1 MAQSLRTLKG
11 VGEKT
16 EKLFQKVGIYDTDD
30 LLHYY
35 PRNYDE
41 YETPVDIAELKEGTV
56 QAVSAAV
63 CSGVYVNSVRGRQI
77 ISVNIADQSGK
88 FPVVWF
94 NLPYLKKTLR
104 KGSWFVFRGRIVRK
118 QGKLEME
125 HPEIFTPSAY
135 EEILH
140 NLQPIYGLTAGL
152 SNKTVVLGITGGIA
166 AYKMP
171 NVAHA
176 LVKLGAD
183 VYVLMTKNATE
194 FISPLVFETLTRR
207 RCQVDTFDRNFQY
220 DVAHISLANAADL
233 MLIAPATAN
242 VIAKLAHGQA
252 DDMLTTV
259 TLAATCPKLVAPAMN
274 THMLENPITQDNL
287 KTLEHYGFTVIPS
300 GSGMLACGDVGS
312 GRLPDEGVLVDYVLR
327 ELACAKDLKGKKV
340 VVSAGATQE
349 PMDPVRYLTN
359 HSTGKMGY
367 AVARACMLRGAD
379 VTLLASTGCTLPPV
393 PFVKTVPFTTAADL
407 FEAVKAN
414 AMDADALVMAAAVAD
429 YRPATV
435 AADKVKK
442 HDGEMNIALER
453 TDDILAWVGAHKPE
467 KLFVCG
473 FSMET
478 RDLIENSTA
487 KLHKKNMDMIVA
499 NNLKVPGAGFGVD
512 TNVVTIITAQ
522 GVTELPLQSKDAV
535 AGHIADAIA
544 GK

>member
-1 MAQSLRTLKG
+1 MLLK
-11 VGEKT
+11 
-16 EKLFQKVGIYDTDD
+16 
-30 LLHYY
+30 
-35 PRNYDE
+35 
-41 YETPVDIAELKEGTV
+41 
-56 QAVSAAV
+56 
-63 CSGVYVNSVRGRQI
+63 
-77 ISVNIADQSGK
+77 
-88 FPVVWF
+88 
-94 NLPYLKKTLR
+94 
-104 KGSWFVFRGRIVRK
+104 
-118 QGKLEME
+118 
-125 HPEIFTPSAY
+125 
-135 EEILH
+135 
-140 NLQPIYGLTAGL
+140 
-152 SNKTVVLGITGGIA
+152 NKTVVLGITGGIA

-183 VYVLMTKNATE
+183 VHVLMTKNATE

-367 AVARACMLRGAD
+367 ALARAAAMRGAE
-379 VTLLASTGCTLPPV
+379 VTLIHGETALQPV
-393 PFVKTVPFTTAADL
+393 KFTTDVPVTTAQQMY
-407 FEAVKAN
+407 EAVTSRFAQT
-414 AMDADALVMAAAVAD
+414 DVLIMAAAVAD
-429 YRPATV
+429 YRPAVV
-435 AADKVKK
+435 ANDKIKK
-442 HDGEMNIALER
+442 KDGDMSIPLER
-453 TDDILAWVGAHKPE
+453 TPDILGTIGPQKTHQF
-467 KLFVCG
+467 LCG

-478 RDLIENSTA
+478 RDLVENSSA
-487 KLHKKNMDMIVA
+487 KLTKKNLDMVVA
-499 NNLKVPGAGFGVD
+499 NNLKVAGAGFGVD
-512 TNVVTIITAQ
+512 TNVVTLITPDGAR
-522 GVTELPLQSKDAV
+522 ELPLMSKADV
-535 AGHIADAIA
+535 ADAILDEIL
-544 GK
+544 KRRTT